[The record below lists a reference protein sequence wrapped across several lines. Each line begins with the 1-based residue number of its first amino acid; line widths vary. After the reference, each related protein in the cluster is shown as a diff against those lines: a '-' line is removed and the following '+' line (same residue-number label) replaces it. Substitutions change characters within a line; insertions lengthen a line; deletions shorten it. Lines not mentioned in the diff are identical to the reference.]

1 MYISR
6 VYQLFFTVVVESSS
20 MHLKASCLN
29 NTDEFWSK
37 HGKFDL
43 NKTMKSSVA
52 IQLSGEEE
60 KRDYKLP
67 IQTTYRFCSAG
78 MKTGLHQCQLK

>member
-1 MYISR
+1 M
-6 VYQLFFTVVVESSS
+6 QHLLFVIVVESSC
-20 MHLKASCLN
+20 MHLKASYLS

-52 IQLSGEEE
+52 IKLSGEEE
-60 KRDYKLP
+60 KRDYQLP
-67 IQTTYRFCSAG
+67 VQITYLFHRTG
-78 MKTGLHQCQLK
+78 MKNGLHQCQPK